1 MTSPDYNI
9 VNYCELSC
17 SHWGGG
23 QDPFAPPPLHTSLQ
37 EGQQSPRV
45 FNAIAEG
52 FPLKFCRALKTME

>member
-17 SHWGGG
+17 SHWGG
-23 QDPFAPPPLHTSLQ
+23 QDPFAPPLHTSLQ

-52 FPLKFCRALKTME
+52 VPLEIL